1 MSKVVGYARVST
13 KEQNLDRQLEAL
25 KKHVNEE
32 YIVID
37 KESGKNLDRAGYQ
50 SLKVGIGKLVAGD
63 TLFIKSL
70 DRLSR
75 NKADIQNELR
85 YFKDNGIRLKILDLP
100 TTMMDLP
107 EGQEWVFEMINS
119 ILIEVMG
126 SIAEQERLT
135 IKQRQAEGIAVMPV
149 INGKK
154 VSSKTKRPMGRPTAE
169 FPDNWNE
176 VYSLWKDRSLKAI
189 EAMEQMN
196 LKKNTFYNLVKR
208 YESQSREGDM

>member
-13 KEQNLDRQLEAL
+13 KEQNLDRQLDAL
-25 KKHVNEE
+25 RKHVNDEF
-32 YIVID
+32 IVID

-85 YFKDNGIRLKILDLP
+85 YFKDNGIRLKMLDLP

-135 IKQRQAEGIAVMPV
+135 IKQRQSEGIAVMPV
-149 INGKK
+149 VNGKK
-154 VSSKTKRPMGRPTAE
+154 VSAKTKRPMGRPTAE
-169 FPDNWNE
+169 FPSNWNE
-176 VYSLWKDRSLKAI
+176 VYPLWKKGNMKAI
-189 EAMEQMN
+189 EAMELMN

-208 YESQSREGDM
+208 YESQY

>member
-1 MSKVVGYARVST
+1 MSKIVGYARVST
-13 KEQNLDRQLEAL
+13 KEQNLERQLDAL
-25 KKHVNEE
+25 RKYVSEE

-37 KESGKNLDRAGYQ
+37 KDSGKNLDRAGYQ

-70 DRLSR
+70 GRLSR

-85 YFKDNGIRLKILDLP
+85 YFKDNRIRLKILDLP

-107 EGQEWVFEMINS
+107 DGQEWVFEMINS

-135 IKQRQAEGIAVMPV
+135 ILQRQAEGIAVMPV
-149 INGKK
+149 VNGRR
-154 VSSKTKRPMGRPTAE
+154 VSTKTKRPMGRPTAE
-169 FPDNWNE
+169 FPRNWNE
-176 VYSLWKDRSLKAI
+176 VYPLWKEGNLKAI

-208 YESQSREGDM
+208 YESK

>member
-1 MSKVVGYARVST
+1 MFPISKIVGYARVST
-13 KEQNLDRQLEAL
+13 KEQNLERQLEAL
-25 KKHVNEE
+25 RNYVDED

-37 KESGKNLDRAGYQ
+37 KDSGKNLDRVGYQ
-50 SLKVGIGKLVAGD
+50 SLKVGLGKLVFGD
-63 TLFIKSL
+63 TLIIKSL

-75 NKADIQNELR
+75 KKDDIQNELR

-100 TTMMDLP
+100 TTMIELP

-135 IKQRQAEGIAVMPV
+135 IKQRQAEGIAVMPIV
-149 INGKK
+149 NGKRI
-154 VSSKTKRPMGRPTAE
+154 SSKTKRPIGRPTAE
-169 FPDNWNE
+169 FPRNWNE
-176 VYSLWKDRSLKAI
+176 VYPLWKDGKIKAV
-189 EAMEQMN
+189 EAMKTMN

-208 YESQSREGDM
+208 YENSKT